1 MTDTIKNKTG
11 RPSIFDNRAK
21 LADAL
26 RGVKGV
32 EGYSEPS
39 RFIKLKLAD
48 AGYISITPGKSDGT
62 RGRPAYVVKLTP
74 RGHAAVN
81 FAR

>member
-1 MTDTIKNKTG
+1 MNDTIKNKPG
-11 RPSIFDNRAK
+11 RPSIFDDRAK

-26 RGVKGV
+26 RGIKGV
-32 EGYSEPS
+32 EGYSVPS

-48 AGYISITPGKSDGT
+48 AGYIRIVPGESDGKP
-62 RGRPAYVVKLTP
+62 GRPAFVTKLLP
-74 RGHAAVN
+74 RGHAVVN

>member
-1 MTDTIKNKTG
+1 MTDTIKNKPG
-11 RPSIFDNRAK
+11 RPSIFDDRAK
-21 LADAL
+21 LTDAL

-48 AGYISITPGKSDGT
+48 AGYITIIPGKSDGT
-62 RGRPAYVVKLTP
+62 RGRPAFVTKLTA
-74 RGHAAVN
+74 RGHAVVN